1 MAAYVLSR
9 NRLKIRRKTMKH
21 DSIQTWAELVR
32 SMNALAVRIL
42 SSGERIC
49 ESEEL
54 IEMSRRAAELT
65 EEDMRG

>member
-1 MAAYVLSR
+1 
-9 NRLKIRRKTMKH
+9 MKH

-42 SSGERIC
+42 SSGVRIC